1 MPLLLRMARYTQEEL
16 ETMLQEVDLRV
27 TGHRLTVLATVAKVR
42 QPITV
47 YELVEVLRKKHDIDQ
62 ATVYRNLASLH
73 EAGLLRRLDFNHGH
87 AHYELETGRASHQLV
102 CQKCETIEK
111 IEGVSVEDAVKKM
124 LKKSKKFKNMTTH
137 SIEVYGL
144 CKSCA

>member
-1 MPLLLRMARYTQEEL
+1 MARYSKEEL
-16 ETMLQEVDLRV
+16 ESMIREAGLRV
-27 TGHRLTVLATVAKVR
+27 TEHRCAVLASVAKVK

-47 YELVEVLRKKHDIDQ
+47 YELVDQLRKKDNIDQ

-73 EAGLLRRLDFNHGH
+73 EAGLIRRLDFNHGH

-124 LKKSKKFKNMTTH
+124 LKKSKKFKNATTH
-137 SIEVYGL
+137 SIEIYGV